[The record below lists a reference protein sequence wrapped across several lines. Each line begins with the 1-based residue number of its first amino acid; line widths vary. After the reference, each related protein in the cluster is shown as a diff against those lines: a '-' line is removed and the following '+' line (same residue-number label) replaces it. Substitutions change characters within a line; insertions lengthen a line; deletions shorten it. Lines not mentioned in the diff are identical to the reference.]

1 VAPRARFALCL
12 LVCLGAA
19 LAGACKKNSISQ
31 ACGTAGECAYG
42 EMCIDEQCVRIL
54 PDAAPAEDAYII
66 PPLDLAPFPDAP
78 KCDSTKMCGNTCCSG
93 NNVCLSGICVP
104 PCANTRCGDNM
115 AVCCAAGQIC
125 LDDVACAAKCQGT
138 ESICGAMLDKC
149 CAAGEVCLNETCV
162 KPGGAC
168 KDDFDCLEDD
178 TYCDLTLEKCLPTPK
193 ATMCTLPVSFD
204 KIELLTEWHWG
215 GVMFNG
221 KLYENVLTPP
231 AIGDVSGDGIP
242 DVVVAP
248 YAGNNPNDNILV
260 ALKGKPATPEGE
272 VLWAVGGADAP
283 VDEMVALANL
293 DADPALE
300 IVYQLRSGGVRII
313 NGDGAAPTEIA
324 RRPDAVANG
333 VRMAPAIADMNQDGT
348 PDIVLGCRVLNGK
361 SPGVA
366 ASDLFDR
373 GPCESHTQRLSAVSV
388 ADLDGDGMP
397 DVTNGDTAYGLDT
410 AGAVKTLWDRPN
422 TPRGIPA
429 VADLNSD
436 GKPEVIV
443 IHDGQIEV
451 LDGAT
456 GAVRVGVGGTWA
468 NGTFLLPAPQGNPGL
483 GGAPTVADFD
493 NDGLP
498 EVAAAGL
505 GYYAVYDPDCLTPA
519 PRMGGKC
526 QQGPNAGPFILWAS
540 LTQDISSSATGS
552 SVFDFQGDGA
562 NEVIYND
569 ECFLHVYDGR
579 NGSELLM
586 GGARPNSTR
595 TRHEYPVVAD
605 VDLDGNSEIIVTANR
620 DEYLR
625 DKCPEKWRAHFGV
638 ATDAELPDWVRTGTS
653 GVWVFG
659 DPKDRWVRTR
669 PIWNQYSYHVTN
681 IGRDGVV
688 PKKEENNWTTP
699 GLNDYRTNVQG
710 AVALN
715 APNLVAKLTSTARCA
730 KAEVILSAEVINAG
744 ARGVPAGVLVEFVQ
758 TAPGGE
764 KVVHSDTTKRPLLP
778 GGSERLNFTVTNIPF
793 DVQLDFLL
801 RIDGM
806 AATKPVAE
814 CNEDD
819 NTAMTSKM
827 CRTIM

>member
-1 VAPRARFALCL
+1 MAPLPRFFASCLVVCAAFAVA
-12 LVCLGAA
+12 G
-19 LAGACKKNSISQ
+19 CKKNSISA
-31 ACGTAGECAYG
+31 ACGIYSECAYG
-42 EMCIDEQCVRIL
+42 QICVDDDHCANVI
-54 PDAAPAEDAYII
+54 PDAAPGEDAHIIPSPDFGII
-66 PPLDLAPFPDAP
+66 PPPP
-78 KCDSTKMCGNTCCSG
+78 KCTAAKMCGTVCCMGSDTCVAG
-93 NNVCLSGICVP
+93 RCLP
-104 PCANTRCGDNM
+104 PCANLRCGDNM
-115 AVCCAAGQIC
+115 SVCCGPNQAC
-125 LDDVACAAKCQGT
+125 LDGVACASKCQAQ
-138 ESICGAMLDKC
+138 ESICGASLDKC
-149 CAAGEVCLNETCV
+149 CAAGEVCLNDACV

-193 ATMCTLPVSFD
+193 ATMCMLPVSFD
-204 KIELLTEWHWG
+204 KIDLLTEWHWA
-215 GVMFNG
+215 GVMVNG
-221 KLYENVLTPP
+221 KLYENVLVTP

-242 DVVVAP
+242 DVIVAP
-248 YAGNNPNDNILV
+248 YAGNNPNDNVLV

-272 VLWAVGGADAP
+272 VLWVLSGSDAP
-283 VDEMVALANL
+283 LDEMVALANL
-293 DADPALE
+293 DTDPALE

-313 NGDGAAPTEIA
+313 NGEGATPTEIA
-324 RRPDAVANG
+324 RRPDAVPSG

-366 ASDLFDR
+366 MSDLFDR

-388 ADLDGDGMP
+388 ADLDGDGFP
-397 DVTNGDTAYGLDT
+397 DVTNGDTAFGLDM
-410 AGAVKTLWDRPN
+410 AGMVKTLWDRPN
-422 TPRGIPA
+422 TPKGIPA

-443 IHDGQIEV
+443 IHDGIIEV

-456 GAVRVGVGGTWA
+456 GAVLVGAGGTWA
-468 NGTFLLPAPQGNPGL
+468 NATFAIPGGGL

-493 NDGLP
+493 KDGLP

-505 GYYAVYDPDCLTPA
+505 GYYTVYDPDCITPA
-519 PRMGGKC
+519 PRPNGKC
-526 QQGPNAGPFILWAS
+526 AQGANAGPFILWATV
-540 LTQDISSSATGS
+540 TQDISSSATGS

-569 ECFLHVYDGR
+569 ECFLHIYDGR
-579 NGSELLM
+579 TGSEQLM
-586 GGARPNSTR
+586 GGPRPNSTR

-620 DEYLR
+620 DEYIR

-638 ATDAELPDWVRTGTS
+638 ATDADLPEWVRTGTS

-681 IGRDGVV
+681 VSRDGVV
-688 PKKEENNWTTP
+688 PKKEEDNWKVD

-710 AVALN
+710 AIALN

-730 KAEVILSAEVINAG
+730 TSEVILSAVIVNAG
-744 ARGVPAGVLVEFVQ
+744 ARGVPAGVVVEFLQ
-758 TAPGGE
+758 TAPGAAKIVGT
-764 KVVHSDTTKRPLLP
+764 VMTQRPLLP
-778 GGSERLNFTVTNIPF
+778 GGSERVTVTVKNIPF
-793 DVQLDFLL
+793 DVQLDFLV
-801 RIDGM
+801 RVDGM
-806 AATKPVAE
+806 TSTKPVAE
-814 CNEDD
+814 CKEDD
-819 NTAMTSKM
+819 NTAMTNAM
-827 CRTIM
+827 CRVIM